1 MKHKCINCGME
12 ATEQHHVVPKSVGG
26 NDIESNKVWVCSNC
40 HCLIHGF
47 NLTKRGE
54 RWKELQRAGIEK
66 AKKEGKYKGRK
77 PIEIDKTL
85 FTEACVQWRNEER
98 TAKSIYEE
106 FNISSQTFYRRIHE
120 WNL

>member
-1 MKHKCINCGME
+1 MKYKCINCGAE
-12 ATEQHHVVPKSVGG
+12 ATEQHHIVPKSVGG
-26 NDIESNKVWVCSNC
+26 NDIESNKVWVCSKC

-47 NLTKRGE
+47 NQIKRGE
-54 RWKELQRAGIEK
+54 HWKELQRAGIEK

-77 PIEIDKTL
+77 PIEIDKSL
-85 FTEACVQWRNEER
+85 FTEACIQWRDGKR
-98 TAKSIYEE
+98 TAKSIYKE